1 MSKEKV
7 VVFNGEDKFIA
18 PRNTIYDKN
27 AGESQL
33 VGDETPSSVRIENN
47 PDKQV
52 FDDYMTRKSTPVIMP
67 SPVEPNFCARM
78 EQFIS
83 SRGNGMASPEMQME
97 AYRLFQ
103 DNCVE
108 KPDVASPITNIP
120 DQPPVKTVVAEVPK
134 EAEVPPASSPLPF
147 SFSPLS
153 SPNLGRPPSSG
164 GSGGGGNEEEKGEP
178 EKKVN
183 WLLWAVI
190 GGSLLYFITR
200 KKD

>member
-1 MSKEKV
+1 MLKEKV
-7 VVFNGEDKFIA
+7 VVFNGEDKFIS

-33 VGDETPSSVRIENN
+33 VKDSNSLNTIITN

-52 FDDYMTRKSTPVIMP
+52 FDDYMARKGTPVIMP

-97 AYRLFQ
+97 AYKLFQ

-108 KPDVASPITNIP
+108 KPDVTAPITNIP
-120 DQPPVKTVVAEVPK
+120 DQPPTKPVVAESTK
-134 EAEVPPASSPLPF
+134 EVEVPPASTPLPA
-147 SFSPLS
+147 SFVPLT
-153 SPNLGRPPSSG
+153 SPNLGKPP
-164 GSGGGGNEEEKGEP
+164 SGGGGGGKEEKGEP

-183 WLLWAVI
+183 WLLWAII
-190 GGSLLYFITR
+190 GGGLLYLITR